1 MEFCRATNEFTMQL
15 SHPLHPTIERP
26 SSAKKIFAEQFNL
39 RRLYHFAM
47 EGYAKLASI
56 MGSHPEVA
64 ILRRFGALNVQNLL
78 YLQAELVALED
89 DLRAIAAEDNA
100 SRDPNRAIYSRD
112 WHTLSNSK
120 NHGETAGK
128 QWQIVLSI
136 REKLKEYSRS
146 AYCRC
151 TQ

>member
-1 MEFCRATNEFTMQL
+1 MQL
-15 SHPLHPTIERP
+15 SHPLYPTIEHP
-26 SSAKKIFAEQFNL
+26 SSAKRTFSEQFNL

-100 SRDPNRAIYSRD
+100 SSDPNRAIYSRD

-120 NHGETAGK
+120 NYTPGGETAGK
-128 QWQIVLSI
+128 QWQTVLSI
-136 REKLKEYSRS
+136 REKLKEYSTS